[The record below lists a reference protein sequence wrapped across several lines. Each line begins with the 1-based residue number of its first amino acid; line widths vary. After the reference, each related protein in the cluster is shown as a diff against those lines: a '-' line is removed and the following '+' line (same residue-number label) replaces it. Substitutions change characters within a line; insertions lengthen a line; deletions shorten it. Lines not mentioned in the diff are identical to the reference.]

1 MVKSSFIFENFQ
13 PVFKYKMKNGRPVN
27 ERVIDPDLFGA
38 RGVVYARVHGKSVV
52 YIGKTDGSLR
62 ARINRHLSGFPD
74 GKTGRVVQYREWA
87 EGKTITIF
95 AHKPEP
101 ITYLGL
107 SVPIHTGLEYAL
119 IERVEPKFVARK

>member
-1 MVKSSFIFENFQ
+1 MAKSSIIFENFQ
-13 PVFKYKMKNGRPVN
+13 PVYRYKVKNGRPVN
-27 ERVIDPDLFGA
+27 KEVIDHDLWGA

-62 ARINRHLSGFPD
+62 GRIRTHLRGFPHAKQ
-74 GKTGRVVQYREWA
+74 GMSPHYRKWA